1 VLWLQLA
8 IVTSLLN
15 LPPLAGFASLGKDLD
30 RSNGLIN
37 FTFDQLR
44 LYQKRQE
51 GTNTC
56 HIKASL
62 ITVINLS
69 TGTFGTYI
77 RLVAQKS
84 HVFVDIKKI
93 TVPQRCVDILAI
105 RNLGRVSST
114 GSGCTNDVHV
124 LHFVT
129 KTA

>member
-1 VLWLQLA
+1 MA
-8 IVTSLLN
+8 PTSHCSILIEPPP
-15 LPPLAGFASLGKDLD
+15 PPLAGFASQGKDLD

-69 TGTFGTYI
+69 TGTFGTYFG
-77 RLVAQKS
+77 LVAQNRKS
-84 HVFVDIKKI
+84 
-93 TVPQRCVDILAI
+93 L
-105 RNLGRVSST
+105 
-114 GSGCTNDVHV
+114 
-124 LHFVT
+124 
-129 KTA
+129 